1 MKMKNKYLFLSRCL
15 AMTDTDL
22 WLLTLKLNLIYE
34 NISMC
39 THVVCGLFRW

>member
-1 MKMKNKYLFLSRCL
+1 MKMKNKFIFLSHCL
-15 AMTDTDL
+15 AMTDVDL

-39 THVVCGLFRW
+39 TNVVCDLFRR

>member
-1 MKMKNKYLFLSRCL
+1 MKMKNKYLFLSHCS
-15 AMTDTDL
+15 AMTAAGL

-39 THVVCGLFRW
+39 THVVCDLFRW